1 MEARTGPK
9 SIIGS
14 GKMNDLIGKI
24 SRVNWVVF
32 LMTAKFNRGGFV
44 RGRGNSEAVRLVAG
58 EGLGRRMGMG
68 S

>member
-14 GKMNDLIGKI
+14 GKLNDLIGKI

-32 LMTAKFNRGGFV
+32 LMTAKFNRRGFARVRRELGGWV
-44 RGRGNSEAVRLVAG
+44 AVSG
-58 EGLGRRMGMG
+58 GG
-68 S
+68 